1 MAWVCFISSL
11 SPKAASH
18 FDGVPIFFY
27 KFDSQE
33 FGFSKMI
40 LQRTANL
47 VFAIILLILSGWM
60 AVIAWSFET
69 PALGDATLPTKF
81 FPLVLLGFISF
92 CTVIYAREYLV
103 YGQSGGDG
111 DEVLYQNA
119 KQAKTGL
126 LTLASV
132 VVSYGLWQQ
141 FGFLI
146 AGLFATPTIA
156 FAMGTRKLSHYA
168 VIAIGAGVTYLVF
181 TYGLG
186 TQFR

>member
-1 MAWVCFISSL
+1 MIS
-11 SPKAASH
+11 
-18 FDGVPIFFY
+18 
-27 KFDSQE
+27 
-33 FGFSKMI
+33 
-40 LQRTANL
+40 QRIANL
-47 VFAIILLILSGWM
+47 VFAAILFVLSGWM
-60 AVIAWSFET
+60 AVIAWGFET

-81 FPLVLLGFISF
+81 FPLVLLGFIVF
-92 CTVIYAREYLV
+92 CTLTYAREYLV

-126 LTLASV
+126 LTLATV

-141 FGFLI
+141 FGFI
-146 AGLFATPTIA
+146 VAGLFATPAIA

-168 VIAIGAGVTYLVF
+168 VIIIGAGITYFVF

>member
-1 MAWVCFISSL
+1 
-11 SPKAASH
+11 
-18 FDGVPIFFY
+18 
-27 KFDSQE
+27 
-33 FGFSKMI
+33 MI

-47 VFAIILLILSGWM
+47 VFAIILLISSGWM

-92 CTVIYAREYLV
+92 CTVIYAREYFV

-111 DEVLYQNA
+111 DEVLYQDA

-141 FGFLI
+141 FGFI
-146 AGLFATPTIA
+146 VAGLFATPTIA

>member
-1 MAWVCFISSL
+1 MGCRY
-11 SPKAASH
+11 
-18 FDGVPIFFY
+18 FFY

-47 VFAIILLILSGWM
+47 VFAIILLILSVWM

-119 KQAKTGL
+119 SQAKTGL

-132 VVSYGLWQQ
+132 VISYLLWHQ
-141 FGFLI
+141 FGFI
-146 AGLFATPTIA
+146 VAGLFATPAIA

-168 VIAIGAGVTYLVF
+168 VITIGAGVTYLVF